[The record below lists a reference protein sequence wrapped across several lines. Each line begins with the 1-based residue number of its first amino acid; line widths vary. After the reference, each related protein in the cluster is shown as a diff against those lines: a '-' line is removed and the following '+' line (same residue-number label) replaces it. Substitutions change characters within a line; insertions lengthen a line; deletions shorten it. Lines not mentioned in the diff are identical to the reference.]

1 MIDKEFKLKTRKYP
15 PQIQDMKNF
24 ENDLL
29 TLIENIQFRNVP
41 NKFLNKLNEDIN
53 KIRSSDKLFVP
64 TDKTQNC
71 YEITKENYK
80 ILHDNITK
88 TYEKAQPSL
97 PKKINI

>member
-53 KIRSSDKLFVP
+53 KIRP
-64 TDKTQNC
+64 
-71 YEITKENYK
+71 
-80 ILHDNITK
+80 
-88 TYEKAQPSL
+88 
-97 PKKINI
+97 